1 MTLTEA
7 IERLR
12 DQCRL
17 QHLQWTTEQAYVG
30 WLSRYTKYLR
40 AHPCANDTPA
50 AKMEA
55 FLTHLARV
63 ENVAPSTQNQAFNAL
78 LYFYRR
84 ALRTEV
90 GNVDALRARKPV
102 RERTAPSVAEVLA
115 VRKKLADS
123 LQLPIR
129 LLFDLMYGSGL
140 RVTEPLSLRLRDV
153 EMERG
158 RLLIRAAKGN
168 KDRFVPIPRVCVEP
182 LRAQMAKAKAVWEWD
197 RAHTPLVGVV
207 LPNALERKYPR
218 APFALGWFWVF
229 PSPGHCDH
237 PRTGERTHWRLHEG
251 SVQRAVKD
259 AAAAA
264 GIVGTV
270 TPHVLRH
277 AFATHLLEAGTDV
290 RTLQELMGHVSME
303 TTAGYLH
310 PAVKTPSPLD
320 RALGE
325 AAA

>member
-1 MTLTEA
+1 MNLSNA

-17 QHLQWTTEQAYVG
+17 QHLQWNTEQAYVG
-30 WLSRYTKYLR
+30 WLVRFARYLGEQ
-40 AHPCANDTPA
+40 PVVVDTPA
-50 AKMEA
+50 AKLEA

-84 ALRTEV
+84 ALRVEV

-115 VRKKLADS
+115 VRRKLVDS
-123 LQLPIR
+123 VQLPVR
-129 LLFDLMYGSGL
+129 LLFDLMYGAGL
-140 RVTEPLSLRLRDV
+140 RVTEPLNLRLRDV
-153 EMERG
+153 ELERG
-158 RLLIRAAKGN
+158 RLCIRAAKGN
-168 KDRFVPIPRVCVEP
+168 KDRYVMIPRVCVAP
-182 LRAQMAKAKAVWEWD
+182 LEAQMAKAKSVWEWD
-197 RAHTPLVGVV
+197 RAHTPLVGVM

-218 APFALGWFWVF
+218 APFSLGWFWVF
-229 PSPGHCDH
+229 PSPGHCDY
-237 PRTGERTHWRLHEG
+237 PRTGQRTHWHLHEG
-251 SVQRAVKD
+251 SVQRAVKC
-259 AAAAA
+259 AAESA

-310 PAVKTPSPLD
+310 PAVKTVSPLD
-320 RALGE
+320 CALVE